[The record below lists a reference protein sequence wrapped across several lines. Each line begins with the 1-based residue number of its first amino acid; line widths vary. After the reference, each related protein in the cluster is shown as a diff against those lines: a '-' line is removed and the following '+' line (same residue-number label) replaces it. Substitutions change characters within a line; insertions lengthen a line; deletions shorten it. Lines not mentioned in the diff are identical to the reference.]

1 MVKVDTALILAAGLG
16 TRMGE
21 LTKTRPKALLEVG
34 GKCLIDRL
42 LDALADEGVSEA
54 VVNLHHHADMA
65 EAYLKTRKGL
75 PHIKFSDERA
85 ELLETGGGMVK
96 ALPLLPKDA
105 PFFVV
110 NSDVLM
116 TGGSPYQALTT
127 AWRDA
132 DMDCLLL
139 LIPRARAT
147 GHKAAGDF
155 FMDKAGRLTRRGGA
169 DSAPYV
175 FSGIR
180 LAHPRLAQ
188 GHQVKPF
195 SFNVFFDE
203 AIAKGRLFG
212 VVFDGDWIDV
222 GTKDALMSAGALLS

>member
-21 LTKTRPKALLEVG
+21 LTKTRPKALLEVS
-34 GKCLIDRL
+34 GKRLIDRI
-42 LDALADEGVSEA
+42 LDALADEGVSKV

-65 EAYLKTRKGL
+65 EAYLNTRTTP
-75 PHIKFSDERA
+75 PHIRFSDERG

-96 ALPLLPKDA
+96 ALPLLPPNS

-116 TGGSPYQALTT
+116 RGGSPYQTLTA
-127 AWRDA
+127 AWRGA

-155 FMDKAGRLTRRGGA
+155 FMDKAGRLTRRGQA

-175 FSGIR
+175 FSGVR
-180 LAHPRLAQ
+180 LVHPRLAQ
-188 GHQVKPF
+188 GHQAKPF

-203 AIAKGRLFG
+203 AMAKGRLFG
-212 VVFDGDWIDV
+212 VVFDGEWMDV
-222 GTKDALMSAGALLS
+222 GTKDALMSAGALFS